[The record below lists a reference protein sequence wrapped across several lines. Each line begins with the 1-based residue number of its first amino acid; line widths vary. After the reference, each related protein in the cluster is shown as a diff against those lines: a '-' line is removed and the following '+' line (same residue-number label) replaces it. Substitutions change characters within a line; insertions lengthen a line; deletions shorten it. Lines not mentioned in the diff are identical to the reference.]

1 MLIIGNPTNIYLAT
15 SYDINFID
23 YATTMILPTVGAGVV
38 AFFALW
44 LVFRKQLKVKIDPD
58 IQNVKIEDKVTLV
71 IGLVHLVL
79 CTVLLAFSSYMD
91 LDMWLISLIF
101 AVSLFLCI
109 TVANLVRHKKLRILW
124 DCAQRAPWQ
133 LIPFVISMF
142 IVILALSKYGVTAK
156 VASFFGEANTVF
168 RYGLSSFLAANII
181 NNIPMS
187 VLYSSIMETLQG
199 LTLKRAVYATIIGS
213 NIGAFLSPIG
223 ALAGI
228 MWTSILKKH
237 EIKYGFLDFTRYG
250 IMISIPTILVSLM
263 ILNMVIR

>member
-23 YATTMILPTVGAGVV
+23 YATTMILPTVGAGIV

-44 LVFRKQLKVKIDPD
+44 LVFGKQLRVKIDPD

-101 AVSLFLCI
+101 AVSLFLCVTI
-109 TVANLVRHKKLRILW
+109 ANLVRHKKLKVLW

-156 VASFFGEANTVF
+156 VASFFGDTNTVF
-168 RYGLSSFLAANII
+168 KYGLSSFLAANII

-187 VLYSSIMETLQG
+187 VLYSSIMETLTG

-237 EIKYGFLDFTRYG
+237 DIKYGFLDFTRYG
-250 IMISIPTILVSLM
+250 IMISIPTILVSLI
-263 ILNMVIR
+263 ILNMVLR